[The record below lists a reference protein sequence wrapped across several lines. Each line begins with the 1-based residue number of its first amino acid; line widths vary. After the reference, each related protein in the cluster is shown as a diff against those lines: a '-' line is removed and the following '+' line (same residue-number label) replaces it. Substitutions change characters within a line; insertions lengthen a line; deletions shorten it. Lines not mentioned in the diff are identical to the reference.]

1 MSGQGGDLVTSV
13 VNENGLRELQDAI
26 SAVNSRLT
34 HETNYIRRDLHLYM
48 NKFMEIEAK
57 IEKLQRHLT
66 DNNQAESLRIEDV
79 RTDIWREIHAMNS
92 KIYDLNANQQAMMAH
107 GQARR

>member
-1 MSGQGGDLVTSV
+1 MSGQAGDLVTSV

-26 SAVNSRLT
+26 SAVNRRLT

-57 IEKLQRHLT
+57 IENIQRHLT
-66 DNNQAESLRIEDV
+66 ENNQAESLRIEDV

-92 KIYDLNANQQAMMAH
+92 KIHDLNANQQAMMAH

>member
-1 MSGQGGDLVTSV
+1 MSGQAGDLVTCV
-13 VNENGLRELQDAI
+13 VNENGLRELQAAI
-26 SAVNSRLT
+26 SALNVRLT
-34 HETNYIRRDLHLYM
+34 HEINYIGRDLHVYM

-57 IEKLQRHLT
+57 IENIQRHLT
-66 DNNQAESLRIEDV
+66 ENNQAESLRIEDV